1 MSAAGDLAFAD
12 ATECVRAIGAGEV
25 SSRELLEE
33 LVARIERLDGPVN
46 SVVTLDLERA
56 RARADEADRTT
67 AAGGSWGPL
76 HGLPMTVKDVWETAG
91 IRTTSGAPAL
101 AEHVPTTDAVA
112 VARLLDAGAIV
123 FGKTNTPLY
132 AGDVQTF
139 NDVFGVTGN
148 PWDTTRSAGGSSGGA
163 AAAVAAGFAPLELG
177 SDIGG
182 SIRLPSHLCGTF
194 GLKPSWGIV
203 PSRGHIPGPPGS
215 LLEVDVNSGGPMAR
229 SVRDLALGLDVLAG
243 PLPEDAVAWHLDLP
257 AAGAVEVSDLRNGVD
272 LDDHA
277 HPVAPDVRD
286 VLRSAFDRLAVAGA
300 QVEEIGLPVPLS
312 DMYASWQRLVL
323 PIIGADLP
331 DDVRAELRAAAPAMT
346 GDDTASRALR
356 SMVADVRDRA
366 RADQARQL
374 QRRRW
379 ATAFETY
386 DVVLCPVLQ
395 LAAHPHDL
403 RPIAERTIEIDGVV
417 APYADLVAWCGG
429 IGAMLLP
436 VAAIPAGRT
445 TGEGPGNGLPV
456 GVQVVGP
463 FLQDRAVLAAA
474 DAITGVLG
482 GFEPP
487 PGF

>member
-1 MSAAGDLAFAD
+1 MTSGDDLAFAD
-12 ATECVRAIGAGEV
+12 ATECVRAIGAREV
-25 SSRELLEE
+25 SSRELLEL
-33 LVARIERLDGPVN
+33 LVERIDRLDGPVN
-46 SVVTLDLERA
+46 AVVTLDLERA

-76 HGLPMTVKDVWETAG
+76 HGLPMTIKDVWETAG

-101 AEHVPTTDAVA
+101 AEHVPDTNAIA

-139 NDVFGVTGN
+139 NEVFGTTGN
-148 PWDTTRSAGGSSGGA
+148 PCDPTRSAGGSSGGA
-163 AAAVAAGFAPLELG
+163 AAAVAAGFTPLELG

-194 GLKPSWGIV
+194 GLKPSWAIV

-229 SVRDLALGLDVLAG
+229 SVRDLSLGLDVLAG
-243 PLPEDAVAWHLDLP
+243 PLPEDEVAWHLDLP
-257 AAGAVEVSDLRNGVD
+257 AADVADVSDLRVGVV
-272 LDDHA
+272 LDDAA
-277 HPVAPDVRD
+277 HPVAAEVRD
-286 VLRSAFDRLAVAGA
+286 VLRSAFDQLSDAGA
-300 QVEEIGLPVPLS
+300 LVEEIDLPVPLP

-331 DDVRAELRAAAPAMT
+331 DDVRAELEAVAPAMT

-379 ATAFETY
+379 AAAFETY
-386 DVVLCPVLQ
+386 DVVLCPVFQ
-395 LAAHPHDL
+395 LVAHPHDL
-403 RPIAERTIEIDGVV
+403 RPIAERTIEIGGVTSM
-417 APYADLVAWCGG
+417 YADLIAWCGG

-445 TGEGPGNGLPV
+445 AGDGPGSGLPV
-456 GVQVVGP
+456 GMQVVGP
-463 FLQDRAVLAAA
+463 FLRDRAVLAAA
-474 DAITGVLG
+474 EAITNVIG
-482 GFEPP
+482 GFEVP